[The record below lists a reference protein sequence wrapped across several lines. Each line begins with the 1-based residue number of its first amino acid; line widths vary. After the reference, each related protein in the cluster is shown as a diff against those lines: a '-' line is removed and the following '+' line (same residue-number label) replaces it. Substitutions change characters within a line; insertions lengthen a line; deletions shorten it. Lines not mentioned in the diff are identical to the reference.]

1 MMLELT
7 FILTISLLLS
17 TGNVLQKMGN
27 KGFDFERLVKDK
39 AWLTGCIL
47 ASLSFPVMLL
57 ALNFMNISILQP
69 GSTLNLVLTLIL
81 GRFVLGERLTTREYV
96 GILLMIVG
104 VLCVVA

>member
-7 FILTISLLLS
+7 FILMTSLLLS
-17 TGNVLQKMGN
+17 TGNILQKMGN
-27 KGFDFERLVKDK
+27 KGFDFEKLIKDR

-47 ASLSFPVMLL
+47 AFLSFPVMIL
-57 ALNFMNISILQP
+57 ALNFMNISVLQP

-81 GRFVLGERLTTREYV
+81 GRLILGERLTTKEYV